1 MPETKLHPLKTA
13 RTLVL
18 GAALCAAVGL
28 GCFLAGRAAADA
40 GSQPPRVDAVVLQA
54 RLTEIS
60 QLAVVDYRYTTMAQF
75 ENASDFYGVRIPFT
89 TKRFILTYDGEIKAG
104 VDLERAQVEVGE
116 NAVTVYLPE
125 AEILSHE
132 IDADSVE
139 IFDEKSSI
147 FNPFTV
153 EDFAAFQA
161 EQKDAMEQKAL
172 GSGLLREAQVKAD
185 ANIRLLLAAALPE
198 GYTLTVRAGP
208 FAD

>member
-1 MPETKLHPLKTA
+1 MPETKLHPLKTV

-18 GAALCAAVGL
+18 GVILCAAVGL

-40 GSQPPRVDAVVLQA
+40 ASWPPEIDAVVLQS

-60 QLAVVDYRYTTMAQF
+60 ELAVVDYHYTNMAQF
-75 ENASDFYGVRIPFT
+75 ENGSDFYGVRIPFT

-104 VDLERAQVEVGE
+104 IDLKKARVEVGE
-116 NAVTVYLPE
+116 GTVTVRLPE

-132 IDADSVE
+132 MDADSVE

-153 EDFAAFQA
+153 EDFAAFQE
-161 EQKDAMEQKAL
+161 EQKGAMERKAL
-172 GSGLLREAQVKAD
+172 ESGLLEEAQAKAC
-185 ANIRLLLAAALPE
+185 AHVRLLLSAALPE
-198 GYTLTVRAGP
+198 GYTLTVR
-208 FAD
+208 

>member
-1 MPETKLHPLKTA
+1 MPETKLHPLKTV

-18 GAALCAAVGL
+18 GVILCAAVGL

-40 GSQPPRVDAVVLQA
+40 AAQPPQIDAVVLQS

-60 QLAVVDYRYTTMAQF
+60 ELAVVDYHYTNMAQF
-75 ENASDFYGVRIPFT
+75 ENGSDFYGMRIPFT

-104 VDLERAQVEVGE
+104 IDLEKARVEVE
-116 NAVTVYLPE
+116 ESAVTVRLPE

-132 IDADSVE
+132 MDADSVE
-139 IFDEKSSI
+139 IFDERSSI

-161 EQKDAMEQKAL
+161 EQKGAMEDKAL
-172 GSGLLREAQVKAD
+172 ESGLLDEAQAKAR
-185 ANIRLLLAAALPE
+185 AHVQLLLSAALPE
-198 GYTLTVRAGP
+198 GYTLTVR
-208 FAD
+208 